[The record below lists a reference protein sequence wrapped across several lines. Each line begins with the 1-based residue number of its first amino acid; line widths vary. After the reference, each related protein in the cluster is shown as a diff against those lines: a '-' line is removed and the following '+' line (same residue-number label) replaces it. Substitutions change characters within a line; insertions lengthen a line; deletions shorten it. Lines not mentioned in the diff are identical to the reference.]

1 MVEVEIEELPPMGVE
16 EAKIEEA
23 IDLIGQRVKPL
34 EGLSESDE
42 EEDDGKRITPIM
54 SSFFIFF
61 EEPEKDTTGAG
72 LLPKTPT
79 PLL

>member
-61 EEPEKDTTGAG
+61 
-72 LLPKTPT
+72 
-79 PLL
+79 

>member
-1 MVEVEIEELPPMGVE
+1 MGAE

-34 EGLSESDE
+34 EGLLESDE
-42 EEDDGKRITPIM
+42 EEDDEERITPIM
-54 SSFFIFF
+54 SSFFDIF
-61 EEPEKDTTGAG
+61 EEPEKDTAGTG
-72 LLPKTPT
+72 LLPKTPM